1 MAKQPATIYVCQN
14 CGRQE
19 RKWSGRCPDCGEF
32 NTFVEEKFRPTAQ
45 PTGKS
50 SVASN
55 TRLGADAFRIV
66 KPMAYSEIESQDDA
80 RTSSGIEEFDRV
92 LGGGIVA
99 GSLVLIGG
107 SPGIGKCLSGSTRVF
122 DAKTGDFLP
131 IVEWRDNNR
140 NVLSLNENSHKFSV
154 QKSTAFHE
162 QGKKEVFEIETGLG
176 RKIVSTDNHPFLTVE
191 GWKPLL
197 ELKTGDRIAAPRSL
211 PFFGNERMNENEIK
225 LIAYLLSDGS
235 PQNSITITATLPEA
249 EEDIYKIADY
259 FDLTVRVYQKSNT
272 KTKDFRLVVPKAEKA
287 FARRAFA
294 AKFIKTRNEKQMSWA
309 EISRQIGEKYETVR
323 TWRIGNG
330 VPSANQFRKLTNLF
344 DISENDL
351 GLKDRNSADILNP
364 ALHFIES
371 IGLRFK
377 TAVNKSVPDC
387 VFRLPKN
394 QLTAFLKIL
403 FSCDGSVYVSNQG
416 QAGISYSTISR
427 RLAEDVQHL
436 LLRFGFVAKLRT
448 KKSEVNG
455 KPYTAYEVQLLGIE
469 NIKRFL
475 SEIGIYGREKAKE
488 KITELALPN
497 LHSTH
502 RDTIPTGDVFW
513 KKLKELF
520 GKNSFEIVS
529 AKAGIGLRDRR
540 HERPLCRST
549 VKALAKIYPN
559 SFLENLAFGD
569 IYWDEIKSINYIG
582 EEEVYDISV
591 SAHENFVANDLI
603 VHNSTI
609 VIQMADKLSS
619 SGGNVLYVSGEE
631 SERQIKMRG
640 ERLGINAENLF
651 LLPETNLENILAETD
666 RLKPD
671 YVIVDS
677 IQTVFSEK
685 VESAPGSVSQVREV
699 AGALMIFAKQTATPV
714 FLIGHVTKEGSIAGP
729 KALEHIVDTVLYFEG
744 DRHHNHRIIR
754 ATKNRFGAANE
765 IGIFEMTSEGLRA
778 VGNPSEV
785 FLQERPEGASGSVVT
800 VCMEGTRPMLV
811 EVQALV
817 TGTKFGTGRRMAQGF
832 DYNRTSLLIAV
843 LEKRVGLQLANDDVF
858 INVAGGLEID
868 EPAADLG
875 VISAIASSFRN
886 LQIPPDTAVFGE
898 VGLTGEVRGVLQAEA
913 RAREAQT
920 LGFKKLI
927 LPASNKKGLEKLL
940 GMRVVGVKNLDEA
953 LDELF

>member
-14 CGRQE
+14 CGGQQ
-19 RKWSGRCPDCGEF
+19 RKWLGRCPDCGEY
-32 NTFVEEKFRPTAQ
+32 NTLVEEKFRPSPQT
-45 PTGKS
+45 TGKS

-55 TRLGADAFRIV
+55 TRLGADAFRVVRPI
-66 KPMAYSEIESQDDA
+66 AYSEIESQDDA
-80 RTSSGIEEFDRV
+80 RTSSGIDEFDRV

-122 DAKTGDFLP
+122 DAATGDFLP
-131 IVEWRDNNR
+131 IIEWKNVARH
-140 NVLSLNENSHKFSV
+140 VLSLDEKTHKLSV
-154 QKSTAFHE
+154 QKSVAFHE
-162 QGKKEVFEIETGLG
+162 QGQKEVFEIETRLG
-176 RKIVSTDNHPFLTVE
+176 RKIRATANHPFLTAD
-191 GWKPLL
+191 GWKPLS
-197 ELKTGDRIAAPRSL
+197 ELQETDYIAAPRDL
-211 PFFGNERMNENEIK
+211 PFFGDSPMRESELK

-235 PQNSITITATLPEA
+235 PQKSITITATLPEV
-249 EEDIYKIADY
+249 EKDIYEVADS
-259 FDLTVRVYQKSNT
+259 FGLTVRVYKKAGT
-272 KTKDFRLVVPKAEKA
+272 IAKDYKLVIPKAEKA
-287 FARRAFA
+287 SARRAFA
-294 AKFIKTRNEKQMSWA
+294 KNLIQIKTERKISWA
-309 EISRQIGEKYETVR
+309 ETARQIGEKYETVW
-323 TWRIGNG
+323 TWRNGYG
-330 VPSANQFRKLTNLF
+330 VPSLAQFINLTNVF
-344 DISENDL
+344 QVTQNDL
-351 GLKDRNSADILNP
+351 GLSARNSADALNP

-377 TAVNKSVPDC
+377 TASNKFVPNC
-387 VFRLPKN
+387 IFRLPKP
-394 QLTAFLKIL
+394 QLSLFLKIL
-403 FSCDGSVYVSNQG
+403 FSCDGSVYINKRG

-436 LLRFGFVAKLRT
+436 LLRFGFVTKLRT
-448 KKSEVNG
+448 KKSKVKG
-455 KPYTAYEVQLLGIE
+455 KAYTAYEIQLLGIE

-475 SEIGIYGREKAKE
+475 SEISIYGREEAKE
-488 KITELALPN
+488 KIWQLKSPN
-497 LHSTH
+497 LPSTH
-502 RDTIPTGDVFW
+502 RDTIPTGISFW
-513 KKLKELF
+513 KKLKELI
-520 GKNSFEIVS
+520 GKDSFKSVS
-529 AKAGIGLRDRR
+529 AKSGICLRNRR
-540 HERPLCRST
+540 HDRPLCRST
-549 VKALAKIYPN
+549 IEALAKIYPN

-569 IYWDEIKSINYIG
+569 VYWDEIKKIEYVG

-619 SGGNVLYVSGEE
+619 QDAKVLYVSGEE

-651 LLPETNLENILAETD
+651 LLPETNLENILAEID
-666 RLKPD
+666 RLNPK

-685 VESAPGSVSQVREV
+685 IESAPGSVSQVREV
-699 AGALMIFAKQTATPV
+699 AGSLMIFAKQTNTPV

-765 IGIFEMTSEGLRA
+765 IGVFEMTGEGLKA

-843 LEKRVGLQLANDDVF
+843 LEKRLGFQLANDDVF

-875 VISAIASSFRN
+875 VIAAISSSFRN

-898 VGLTGEVRGVLQAEA
+898 VGLTGEVRGVLQAQS

-940 GMRVVGVKNLDEA
+940 GIRVVGVRNLEEA